1 MTPAARAVCLVVSL
15 ISRQGCSL
23 VRGCGHAVSENSRGV
38 VPDERSP
45 VACDRFVSRGGSLAR
60 GCGHAVSGNS
70 HGTVLGERFPV
81 TCDRLGSLVTSLARG
96 FRQTGCGLSRW
107 GGVMGLRVVGGDR
120 RGSAGI
126 GGDRRGSG
134 WSAGRRRVAQ
144 WPGGGVKRW
153 KCWRHAVTCVIWVCR
168 VY

>member
-1 MTPAARAVCLVVSL
+1 M
-15 ISRQGCSL
+15 
-23 VRGCGHAVSENSRGV
+23 
-38 VPDERSP
+38 
-45 VACDRFVSRGGSLAR
+45 ACDRFVSRGGSLAR

-126 GGDRRGSG
+126 GGAVGGQQAVGGWRSG
-134 WSAGRRRVAQ
+134 RV
-144 WPGGGVKRW
+144 V
-153 KCWRHAVTCVIWVCR
+153 V
-168 VY
+168 